1 MSQRHQ
7 QLADKVVTAF
17 RANLDDE
24 DQRRIG
30 ETRFQQLHS
39 LILEALSLELDYVS
53 GQMEALLQ
61 TLRSETDK
69 PSLEL

>member
-7 QLADKVVTAF
+7 QLADNVLVAF
-17 RANLDDE
+17 RENLGDE
-24 DQRRIG
+24 DRRCIG
-30 ETRFQQLHS
+30 EAAFQQLHG
-39 LILEALSLELDYVS
+39 LILEALSLELDHVS

-61 TLRSETDK
+61 TLRADIDK

>member
-7 QLADKVVTAF
+7 QLADNVVAAF
-17 RANLDDE
+17 RVKLNDE
-24 DQRRIG
+24 EQRRIG
-30 ETRFQQLHS
+30 EAAFQHLHN
-39 LILEALSLELDYVS
+39 LVLEALSLELDHVS

-61 TLRSETDK
+61 TLRAETDK